1 MIARLV
7 ALALVLVAGCVRVVD
22 LTPDIDAGT
31 LPDAAPFPNAAGLP
45 DGVDADV
52 TLPVDA
58 PGNLDALA
66 VDA

>member
-7 ALALVLVAGCVRVVD
+7 ALALVLAAGCVRVVD
-22 LTPDIDAGT
+22 LTPDIDAGS
-31 LPDAAPFPNAAGLP
+31 LPDAAPFPDAGGLP
-45 DGVDADV
+45 DADV